1 MFGLNKKRKEKEE
14 SKLDFTF
21 EPRSINQKGNETI
34 DDMSL
39 IQGMYKGYLVTKTG
53 HLVAI
58 IEMTGINLELL
69 NNQEQGYAFDT
80 FNTFL
85 MNTLGDSS
93 NEQQQY
99 FDMTMPVKFDD
110 YILSYKKRYLE
121 EQNPERKKLIAS
133 YIYDFNK
140 KIANNTMSTKR
151 HFLVIK
157 EKITDKSLENL
168 EAKVQDLNENV
179 LTYINRLEDSFEQ
192 YDLQAKK
199 LYPDE
204 IIEVLKNQFNYNGK

>member
-1 MFGLNKKRKEKEE
+1 MFDFIKRKEKEE
-14 SKLDFTF
+14 NQLEFTF
-21 EPRSINQKGNETI
+21 KPRPINQKGNETI

-39 IQGMYKGYLVTKTG
+39 IQGMYKGYIVTKTG
-53 HLVAI
+53 YLVAI
-58 IEMTGINLELL
+58 IEMSGINLELL
-69 NNQEQGYAFDT
+69 NNKEQTYAFET

-121 EQNPERKKLIAS
+121 EKNPERKKLIAS
-133 YIYDFNK
+133 YIDDFNDK
-140 KIANNTMSTKR
+140 TVNNTMSTKR

-168 EAKVQDLNENV
+168 EAKVQDTNEKVSN
-179 LTYINRLEDSFEQ
+179 YINRLQDNFEQ

-204 IIEVLKNQFNYNGK
+204 IIEILKNQFNYNGK

>member
-1 MFGLNKKRKEKEE
+1 MFDFIKRKEKEE
-14 SKLDFTF
+14 NQLEFTF
-21 EPRSINQKGNETI
+21 KPRPINQKGNETI

-39 IQGMYKGYLVTKTG
+39 IQGMYKGYIVTKTG
-53 HLVAI
+53 YLVAI
-58 IEMTGINLELL
+58 IEMSGINLELL
-69 NNQEQGYAFDT
+69 NNKEQTYAFET

-99 FDMTMPVKFDD
+99 FDMTMPVKFND

-121 EQNPERKKLIAS
+121 EKNPERKKLIAS
-133 YIYDFNK
+133 YIDDFNDK
-140 KIANNTMSTKR
+140 TVNNTMSTKR

-168 EAKVQDLNENV
+168 EAKVQDTNEKVSN
-179 LTYINRLEDSFEQ
+179 YINRLQDNFEQ

-204 IIEVLKNQFNYNGK
+204 IIEILKNQFNYNGK

>member
-1 MFGLNKKRKEKEE
+1 MFDFIKRKEKEE
-14 SKLDFTF
+14 NQLEFTF
-21 EPRSINQKGNETI
+21 EPRPINQKGNETI

-39 IQGMYKGYLVTKTG
+39 IQGMYKGYIVTKTG
-53 HLVAI
+53 YLVAI
-58 IEMTGINLELL
+58 IEMSGINLELL
-69 NNQEQGYAFDT
+69 NNKEQTYAFET

-99 FDMTMPVKFDD
+99 FDMTMPVKFND

-121 EQNPERKKLIAS
+121 EKNPERKKLIAS
-133 YIYDFNK
+133 YIDDFNDK
-140 KIANNTMSTKR
+140 TVNNTMSTKR

-168 EAKVQDLNENV
+168 EAKVQDTNEKVSN
-179 LTYINRLEDSFEQ
+179 YINRLQDNFEQ

-204 IIEVLKNQFNYNGK
+204 IIEILKNQFNYNGK

>member
-1 MFGLNKKRKEKEE
+1 MFDFTKGNKKDENQLE
-14 SKLDFTF
+14 FTF
-21 EPRSINQKGNETI
+21 KPRPINQKGNETI

-39 IQGMYKGYLVTKTG
+39 IQGIYKGYIVTRTG
-53 HLVAI
+53 YLVAI
-58 IEMTGINLELL
+58 IEMSGINLELL
-69 NNQEQGYAFDT
+69 NNQEQTYAFET

-99 FDMTMPVKFDD
+99 FDMTMPVKFED
-110 YILSYKKRYLE
+110 YILSYKKRYLQE
-121 EQNPERKKLIAS
+121 KNPERKKLIAS
-133 YIYDFNK
+133 YIDDFNDK
-140 KIANNTMSTKR
+140 TVNNTMSTKR

-157 EKITDKSLENL
+157 EKITDKTLENL
-168 EAKVQDLNENV
+168 EAKVQDTNEKVSN
-179 LTYINRLEDSFEQ
+179 YINRLQDNFEQ

-204 IIEVLKNQFNYNGK
+204 IIEVLKNQFNYNDE